1 MRPEQAPRRNGG
13 RFREQAAS
21 KGVGEVPLD
30 LQLKNKVIF
39 IAGAS
44 RGIGLGIAEAC
55 LNEGARVAMTARG
68 EAALKQACAQLS
80 LRYGDDRVWPQT
92 GDMRDSDTIERTI
105 NATERNLGPI
115 WGAVAN
121 VGLHPCP
128 PGFEVDD
135 ATWDDGFTQNLD
147 SAFRLARSVLRR
159 MTPRR
164 EGAILFISSI
174 AGLGALGT
182 PLTYGTAKAAMAH
195 LSKELARLSGASGI
209 RVNTIAPGNILFPGG
224 EWEDRSTGERAEAWA
239 RWIKRE
245 VPMRRYGRPDEIGT
259 AAAFLLSPVASFITG
274 AVVPVD
280 GGQTR

>member
-1 MRPEQAPRRNGG
+1 
-13 RFREQAAS
+13 
-21 KGVGEVPLD
+21 VD
-30 LQLKNKVIF
+30 LQLKDRTIF

-55 LNEGARVAMTARG
+55 LKEGARVALTARG
-68 EAALKQACAQLS
+68 KAALEQTGAELS
-80 LRYGDDRVWPQT
+80 SRYGEDRVWSHA
-92 GDMRDSDTIERTI
+92 GDMRESQTIER
-105 NATERNLGPI
+105 AMDAAEKRLGPV

-135 ATWDDGFTQNLD
+135 STWEGGFTQNLD
-147 SAFRLARSVLRR
+147 SAFRLARSALRR

-174 AGLGALGT
+174 ASLGALGT
-182 PLTYGTAKAAMAH
+182 PLTYGTAKAAMNH

-224 EWEDRSTGERAEAWA
+224 EWEERSTGERAEAWA

-274 AVVPVD
+274 AVIPVD